1 MSDSKELNF
10 GGPIDRTPRA
20 NKTREKTAQRKPWAP
35 PSMLDA
41 PPAPDGFKHRWIRS
55 EVRGFDDRKNV
66 SAKLREGWEFVKA
79 ETILSEIGENDY
91 PVISEGKHAG
101 LIGIGGLVLA
111 RIPEEILK
119 SRAEYFAKITQDRT
133 DAIDRDLMKEQH
145 PDMPINIDRQSRV
158 TFGGSRK
165 K

>member
-1 MSDSKELNF
+1 MEKVKTSRESET
-10 GGPIDRTPRA
+10 RTK
-20 NKTREKTAQRKPWAP
+20 NSSRKAWPP
-35 PSMLDA
+35 PSSLDA
-41 PPAPDGFKHRWIRS
+41 PAAQHGMCHRWIRT
-55 EVRGFDDRKNV
+55 ETAGFEDVANV
-66 SAKLREGWEFVKA
+66 SKKLREGWEFVKA
-79 ETILSEIGENDY
+79 ETLKSEIGENDY
-91 PVISEGKHAG
+91 PVIHEGKHAG

-119 SRAEYFAKITQDRT
+119 SRAEYFSKITQDRT

-158 TFGGSRK
+158 TFGGNRK

>member
-1 MSDSKELNF
+1 MVL
-10 GGPIDRTPRA
+10 
-20 NKTREKTAQRKPWAP
+20 KTQVMCLRNLEKVGN
-35 PSMLDA
+35 S
-41 PPAPDGFKHRWIRS
+41 
-55 EVRGFDDRKNV
+55 
-66 SAKLREGWEFVKA
+66 LRPNHL
-79 ETILSEIGENDY
+79 ISEIGQNDY

-111 RIPEEILK
+111 RIPEEILR
-119 SRAEYFAKITQDRT
+119 SRAEYFRRITQDRT
-133 DAIDRDLMKEQH
+133 DAIDRELMKEQH

>member
-1 MSDSKELNF
+1 MNKVKTSRESES
-10 GGPIDRTPRA
+10 RT
-20 NKTREKTAQRKPWAP
+20 KLSRKKDWTP
-35 PSMLDA
+35 PSSLDA
-41 PPAPDGFKHRWIRS
+41 PAAPQGYAHRWIRTATM
-55 EVRGFDDRKNV
+55 GFEDVANV
-66 SAKLREGWEFVKA
+66 SKKLREGWEFVKA
-79 ETILSEIGENDY
+79 ETLLSEIGQNEY

-101 LIGIGGLVLA
+101 LVGIGGLVLA

-119 SRAEYFAKITQDRT
+119 QRAEYFQKITQDRT

>member
-1 MSDSKELNF
+1 MSDNKIIKTSRATEEHKEGL
-10 GGPIDRTPRA
+10 R
-20 NKTREKTAQRKPWAP
+20 KKPWSP
-35 PSMLDA
+35 PSALDA
-41 PPAPDGFKHRWIRS
+41 PPAPVGMVHRWIRVES
-55 EVRGFDDRKNV
+55 MGFQDTANV
-66 SAKLREGWEFVKA
+66 SKKLREGWEFVKA
-79 ETILSEIGENDY
+79 ESLISEIGQNDY

-111 RIPEEILK
+111 RIPEEILR
-119 SRAEYFAKITQDRT
+119 SRAEYFRRITQDRT
-133 DAIDRDLMKEQH
+133 DAIDRELMKEQH

>member
-1 MSDSKELNF
+1 MNKVKTSRESES
-10 GGPIDRTPRA
+10 RT
-20 NKTREKTAQRKPWAP
+20 KLSRKKDWTP
-35 PSMLDA
+35 PSSLDA
-41 PPAPDGFKHRWIRS
+41 PAAPQGFAHRWIRTA
-55 EVRGFDDRKNV
+55 VAGFEDVANV
-66 SAKLREGWEFVKA
+66 SKKLREGWEFVKA
-79 ETILSEIGENDY
+79 ETLLSEIGEHSY

-119 SRAEYFAKITQDRT
+119 SRAEYFRKITQDRT

>member
-1 MSDSKELNF
+1 MEKVKTSRESNSRVKE
-10 GGPIDRTPRA
+10 
-20 NKTREKTAQRKPWAP
+20 TRKKDWTP
-35 PSMLDA
+35 PSSLDA
-41 PPAPDGFKHRWIRS
+41 PAAPQGYCHRWIRTS
-55 EVRGFDDRKNV
+55 TAGFEDVANV
-66 SAKLREGWEFVKA
+66 SKKLREGWEFLKA
-79 ETILSEIGENDY
+79 ETLLSEIGEHEY

-119 SRAEYFAKITQDRT
+119 QRAEYFKKITQDRT

>member
-1 MSDSKELNF
+1 MENVKTSPESHTRKKES
-10 GGPIDRTPRA
+10 
-20 NKTREKTAQRKPWAP
+20 RKKDWTP
-35 PSMLDA
+35 PSSLDA
-41 PPAPDGFKHRWIRS
+41 PAAPQGYCHRWIRTS
-55 EVRGFDDRKNV
+55 TAGFEDVANV
-66 SAKLREGWEFVKA
+66 SKKLREGWEFVKA
-79 ETILSEIGENDY
+79 ETLLSEIGEHDY
-91 PVISEGKHAG
+91 PIISEGKHAG

-119 SRAEYFAKITQDRT
+119 QRAEYFRRITQDRA

>member
-1 MSDSKELNF
+1 MEKIKTSRESVSRAKE
-10 GGPIDRTPRA
+10 A
-20 NKTREKTAQRKPWAP
+20 RKKDWTP
-35 PSMLDA
+35 PSSLDA
-41 PPAPDGFKHRWIRS
+41 PAAPQGFAHRWIRTA
-55 EVRGFDDRKNV
+55 VAGFEDVANV
-66 SAKLREGWEFVKA
+66 SKKLREGWEFVKA
-79 ETILSEIGENDY
+79 ETIKSEIGENDY

-111 RIPEEILK
+111 RIPEEILLA
-119 SRAEYFAKITQDRT
+119 RAEYFRKITQDRT

-145 PDMPINIDRQSRV
+145 PDMPINIERQSRV